1 MLIAGVMS
9 SQEWWENLSVN
20 EGVGDYVPESYTP
33 SASVEINHNLLAGL
47 REDEFDN
54 RDSTYS
60 KWQIAVPLLM
70 HAWRTVR

>member
-1 MLIAGVMS
+1 MRIADVMS
-9 SQEWWENLSVN
+9 SQEWWEHLSVN
-20 EGVGDYVPESYTP
+20 EEVGDYVPESYTP

-60 KWQIAVPLLM
+60 KWQSAAKPLIIC
-70 HAWRTVR
+70 T